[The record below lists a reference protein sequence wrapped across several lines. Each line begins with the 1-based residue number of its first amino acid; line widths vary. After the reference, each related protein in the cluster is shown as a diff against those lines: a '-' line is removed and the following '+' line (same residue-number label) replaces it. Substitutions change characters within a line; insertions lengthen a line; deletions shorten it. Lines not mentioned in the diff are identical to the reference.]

1 KYADDAKVIYIET
14 IYPQLVGHPTISNYR
29 QYILPDLVTKAKKS
43 LFCLKNDA
51 VNTVYINQKN
61 SSESITLKP
70 SNPFEAL
77 KIKRI

>member
-1 KYADDAKVIYIET
+1 
-14 IYPQLVGHPTISNYR
+14 
-29 QYILPDLVTKAKKS
+29 
-43 LFCLKNDA
+43 DA

-77 KIKRI
+77 KIKKI